1 MTVDNR
7 PALRRK
13 IEELKRQKRAVIL
26 AHYYT
31 TPDVQQVADFLG
43 DSLALSVQAQQVDAD
58 IILFAGV
65 HFMAET
71 AKVLCPDKKVLIPCP
86 EAGCSLAESC
96 DAAEFAAFK
105 ARYPGYKVVS
115 YVNTTVG
122 VKALTDICCT
132 SSNALKVV
140 ESLPADQPL
149 IFAPDRNLGSYI
161 QKLTGR
167 RNMVLWNGACHV
179 HEEFSLEKLLALKRE
194 HPAARVVAHPECR
207 AYILEAADY
216 VGSTA
221 GILDYCGRSDV
232 QEFIV
237 VTEAGILAEMQRRYP
252 DKHFIPAPPDDETC
266 ACNNCKY
273 MKMVTLENIA
283 ECLEHESPE
292 IELDEEVRRAAAQER
307 RQLGER
313 GRLATALCLSAALLI
328 IVVLL

>member
-1 MTVDNR
+1 MKVENS
-7 PALRRK
+7 AELSRR
-13 IEELKRQKRAVIL
+13 IEELKREKNVVIL

-31 TPDVQQVADFLG
+31 TPEVQAVADYLG
-43 DSLALSVQAQQVDAD
+43 DSLALSVRAQSVDAD

-71 AKVLCPDKKVLIPCP
+71 AKVLCPEKKVLIPCP

-105 ARYPGYKVVS
+105 AQHPGHTVVS

-140 ESLPADQPL
+140 ESIPADQPV
-149 IFAPDRNLGSYI
+149 IFAPDRNLGAYI

-167 RNMVLWNGACHV
+167 QNMVLWNGACHV
-179 HEEFSLEKLLALKRE
+179 HEEFSLEKLLKLKQE
-194 HPAARVVAHPECR
+194 HPEAKVVAHPECR

-221 GILDYCGRSDV
+221 GILEYCGRSDA
-232 QEFIV
+232 QAFIV
-237 VTEAGILAEMQRRYP
+237 VTESGILAEMKKRYP
-252 DKHFIPAPPDDETC
+252 AKTFIPAPPDDETC
-266 ACNNCKY
+266 ACNNCRY
-273 MKMVTLENIA
+273 MKMVTLENICA
-283 ECLEHESPE
+283 CLEREAPE
-292 IELDEEVRRAAAQER
+292 IVLDEEVRRSAER
-307 RQLGER
+307 SILNMI
-313 GRLATALCLSAALLI
+313 AI
-328 IVVLL
+328 N

>member
-1 MTVDNR
+1 MNVENS
-7 PALRRK
+7 AELSRR
-13 IEELKRQKRAVIL
+13 IEQLKREKNAVIL

-31 TPDVQQVADFLG
+31 TPEVQAVADYLG
-43 DSLALSVQAQQVDAD
+43 DSLALSVRARSVDAD

-71 AKVLCPDKKVLIPCP
+71 AKVLCPEKKVLIPCP

-105 ARYPGYKVVS
+105 AQHPGHTVVS

-140 ESLPADQPL
+140 ESIPADRPV
-149 IFAPDRNLGSYI
+149 IFAPDRNLGAYI

-167 RNMVLWNGACHV
+167 QNMVLWNGACHV
-179 HEEFSLEKLLALKRE
+179 HEEFSFEKLLKLKQE
-194 HPAARVVAHPECR
+194 HPEARVVAHPECR

-221 GILDYCGRSDV
+221 GILEYCGRSDA
-232 QEFIV
+232 QAFIV
-237 VTEAGILAEMQRRYP
+237 VTESGILAEMKKRYP
-252 DKHFIPAPPDDETC
+252 AKTFIPAPPDDETC
-266 ACNNCKY
+266 ACNNCRY
-273 MKMVTLENIA
+273 MKMVTLENICA
-283 ECLEHESPE
+283 CLECEAPE
-292 IELDEEVRRAAAQER
+292 IVLDEEVRRSAER
-307 RQLGER
+307 SILNMI
-313 GRLATALCLSAALLI
+313 AI
-328 IVVLL
+328 K